1 MLPYY
6 SRNNR
11 KQRIKNKLVRSK
23 FKIWVPAEPFGYA
36 VNLDPYQ
43 GGKCGNTITASNKT
57 WGLEETVVL

>member
-1 MLPYY
+1 M
-6 SRNNR
+6 
-11 KQRIKNKLVRSK
+11 
-23 FKIWVPAEPFGYA
+23 WVPAEPYGYA